1 MKRKALVFLVLAAI
15 LVSPIAAADL
25 DEIIQQNIE
34 ARGGLE
40 AIQAVQSVRATGT
53 MSMMGGQMEAPFTWE
68 WKRPNKF
75 RLEFKIQGQSGI
87 QGYDG
92 ETAWMHM
99 PFMGKADPEVLP
111 EEDARQVED
120 QADMIDGPFI
130 DTEEKGYTL
139 EYMGEEEVDGT
150 PVHKIKVTNKHG
162 DVTYNF
168 LDAEYFLSIKEEGK
182 RKQGETEMEFESI
195 VGDYKEVAGL
205 IMPHSIEARP
215 KGAPA
220 GQAITIDQFE
230 FGVEIDDERFTLPEV
245 EAPEATEPESDG
257 GS

>member
-1 MKRKALVFLVLAAI
+1 MQRKALVFLVLTAF
-15 LVSPIAAADL
+15 LVGPLAAADL
-25 DEIIQQNIE
+25 NEIIQQNIE

-40 AIQAVQSVRATGT
+40 KIQAINSVRATGT
-53 MSMMGGQMEAPFTWE
+53 MTMMGGQMEAPFTWE

-111 EEDARQVED
+111 EEAAKEVED
-120 QADMIDGPFI
+120 QSDMIDGPFI
-130 DTEEKGYTL
+130 DSEEKGYTL

-150 PVHKIKVTNKHG
+150 PALKIKVTNKHG
-162 DVTYNF
+162 DVTYTF
-168 LDAEYFLSIKEEGK
+168 LDAEYFLTIKEEGK
-182 RKQGETEMEFESI
+182 RKQGETEIEFESI
-195 VGDYKEVAGL
+195 LGDYKDVEGL

-215 KGAPA
+215 KGAPE
-220 GQAITIDQFE
+220 GQTITIDLFE
-230 FGVEIDDERFTLPEV
+230 FGVELDDERFAMPAV
-245 EAPEATEPESDG
+245 EAPAATEPESDG
-257 GS
+257 GN